1 MEDGRWVEVSPSQFT
16 HEQEGLAAVKAL
28 LPDASPFRAWS
39 NFEFRDSSG
48 RWHEVDLLVLA
59 RDTLYLIEL
68 KYYRGTIRGND
79 HVWSRDGR
87 RSEDS
92 PLLLAR
98 RKAQRFSSLL
108 KESLRTKVGELPRN
122 AVPYVQELVFL
133 HHPDTRCE
141 LPEHS
146 KINLYGLDGAA
157 TSGLQ
162 GLSQRLL
169 APSTRTPVSE
179 QGGLL
184 LADLMKA
191 IGLAPRRQ
199 REVGSWIIDETPL
212 ADGEGWQDWP
222 AFHHVDS
229 ERRARIRFYVPK
241 PGASSADTHA
251 RRSAVEHEYRLLARL
266 RHDGLQVPVDL
277 VDNPEL
283 GVGLVFPQAKYDVPL
298 DLWLADH
305 RGNLS
310 LEQRFDVIGQL
321 ADIVQYAHRNRVV
334 HRSLNPRAV
343 SIRERGSAKVV
354 VQVLD
359 WDTAGVLPANADSG
373 VTRLSEGPLSVMAGA
388 MSDAAKTF
396 AAPEGMRP
404 ADPAKLD
411 VFGLGALTF
420 YLMSDGITPA
430 TDRGG
435 LLERLQRE
443 GGLDLAA
450 EVPQIPT
457 ALRQLVLDATK
468 GSPADRMDTV
478 AHFVDSLDD
487 ARRTLLRTD
496 DDVDPTSAGP
506 GTRLGSNGRFLVTRR
521 LGAGSTAVGL
531 LVEDQQVN
539 AERVLKVSLNA
550 DAAQRLRAEA
560 LVLAKLENEERIVTL
575 HDVLDDLDGH
585 TALLLSF
592 VGRTT
597 LAEEMASRAG
607 SLSLDQLE
615 RWGSDIVAAVIA
627 LERSG
632 VMHRDIKPSNLGIKT
647 AKSSSDSRILMY
659 DFSMAGIDVKN
670 VEAGSPPY
678 LDPFLGTGGRTQYD
692 TAAERYGAAVVLF
705 EMASGHAP
713 RYGPDAQANPAVVTD
728 DVTVNPAD
736 FDAAVRSGL
745 TDFFASALSRE
756 VGKRPDTAE
765 DMLRLW
771 QSAFT
776 AVDNDKPEEN
786 DDRVLAAD
794 SGTLLAHAGL
804 SVRAASALLTVQ
816 VTTVGELLA
825 LDVALLN
832 RLVAKESRETRKE
845 IKDRYR
851 EWTAR
856 LGKQRRRGRDGLM
869 GLFDAKDVL
878 LGAVTTSRGSTTRR
892 QAAEII
898 LGVTPGVDE
907 FASVTE
913 IATHLGKAPQRG
925 LQLIKELQSDW
936 AADDRARALLDSLV
950 DSVSTILQ
958 ESGGVA
964 AVATLREEV
973 RSRLPAEA
981 TAPGDMLA
989 RAEAE
994 RLAGGLLRV
1003 ALDRLAEWESASGV
1017 QELVRRRHGR
1027 RLTLIAQD
1035 DPLLAAAEAATAQ
1048 ADDLVTSDVNAVI
1061 PSTTAAQALRG
1072 AFVDGYRAALGD
1084 ESVSVY
1090 PPSDQRLVKLAA
1102 AGSTRASL
1110 SGRGELHNVALSPAV
1125 SMRLALSGISQAEKL
1140 SPSQIQSRVAARF
1153 PSLDRLP
1160 HRPHLDTVVE
1170 QSGVGLTFDGSNY
1183 LFADTRPPST
1193 TTLHTRTST
1202 GLTGTL
1208 EATSAGVAED
1218 VAMTRRAAEDRL
1230 EQSITEHGFVAI
1242 RVPVPPNRPAAHLV
1256 VANSL
1261 ARRHGGAVYDITGA
1275 VIDAM
1280 RKTSEDRGISW
1291 ELVRAADAAAST
1303 SKDGK
1308 GLQRLVALA
1317 LPTVV
1322 AEING
1327 LIFDGDESDAPLVLT
1342 EPAAL
1347 ARYNALDL
1355 IPSIS
1360 DLSVR
1365 RRRPVWLVLPQIRG
1379 ERGLAVDRHPLQLSS
1394 PGGQFT
1400 FWETSWLSSPDTE
1413 GVR

>member
-1 MEDGRWVEVSPSQFT
+1 MKDGRWVEVSPSQFA
-16 HEQEGLAAVKAL
+16 HEQAGLDVVKAL
-28 LPDASPFRAWS
+28 LPDAPPFRAWS
-39 NFEFRDSSG
+39 NFEFRDNSG

-68 KYYRGTIRGND
+68 KHYRGTIRGND

-98 RKAQRFSSLL
+98 RKAQRFSTLL
-108 KESLRTKVGELPRN
+108 KDTLRAKVGNYPRN

-141 LPEHS
+141 LPDHS
-146 KINLYGLDGAA
+146 KINLYGLDGDAS
-157 TSGLQ
+157 TGLP
-162 GLSQRLL
+162 GLSHRLL
-169 APSTRTPVSE
+169 APATRAPVTE
-179 QGGLL
+179 EGGLL
-184 LADLMKA
+184 ISDLMKA

-212 ADGEGWQDWP
+212 ADGDGWQDWP
-222 AFHHVDS
+222 AFHHVDT
-229 ERRARIRFYVPK
+229 ERHARIRFYVPK
-241 PGASSADTHA
+241 PGASSADAFA
-251 RRSAVEHEYRLLARL
+251 RRSAVEHEFRLLARL

-277 VDNPEL
+277 VNNPEL
-283 GVGLVFPQAKYDVPL
+283 GVGLVFPQAKDDVPL

-305 RGNLS
+305 RGRLT
-310 LEQRFDVIGQL
+310 LEQQFDLIAQL

-343 SIRERGSAKVV
+343 SIRERGTANLV

-373 VTRLSEGPLSVMAGA
+373 VTRLSEGPLSVMAGS
-388 MSDAAKTF
+388 MSDAARTF
-396 AAPEGMRP
+396 SAPEGLRP

-420 YLMSDGITPA
+420 YLMSGGTNPA

-450 EVPQIPT
+450 EVPQVPT

-468 GSPADRMDTV
+468 GSPAERTESV
-478 AHFVDSLDD
+478 ALFVDGLNDV
-487 ARRTLLRTD
+487 RTELVRID

-506 GTRLGSNGRFLVTRR
+506 GTKLGTDGRFVVTRR
-521 LGAGSTAVGL
+521 LGVGSTAVGL
-531 LVEDQQVN
+531 LVEDKQVK
-539 AERVLKVSLNA
+539 AERVLKVSLNS

-560 LVLAKLENEERIVTL
+560 LVLSKLQNEDRIVTL

-592 VGRTT
+592 AGRTT

-615 RWGSDIVAAVIA
+615 RWGSDILAAVVA

-647 AKSSSDSRILMY
+647 TKASSDSRVLMY
-659 DFSMAGIDVKN
+659 DFSMAGIDVRN

-705 EMASGHAP
+705 EMATGGTP
-713 RYGPDAQANPAVVTD
+713 RYGTDAQANPAVVTD
-728 DVTVNPAD
+728 DITLDPDA
-736 FDAAVRSGL
+736 FDCAVRTGML
-745 TDFFASALSRE
+745 TFFRSALSRTA
-756 VGKRPDTAE
+756 GQRPDTAE

-771 QSAFT
+771 QNAFHTVDDKKT
-776 AVDNDKPEEN
+776 AED
-786 DDRVLAAD
+786 DDRVRKAD
-794 SGTLLAHAGL
+794 AGTLLAQAGL
-804 SVRAASALLTVQ
+804 SVRGASALLTLQ

-832 RLVAKESRETRKE
+832 RLVAREGRDTRRE

-869 GLFDAKDVL
+869 GLTDAKDL
-878 LGAVTTSRGSTTRR
+878 LLNAVTESRGSSTRR
-892 QAAEII
+892 QAAEAI
-898 LGVTPGVDE
+898 LGATPGIDE

-913 IATHLGKAPQRG
+913 IAAHLGKAPQRG
-925 LQLIKELQSDW
+925 PQLIKELQSDW
-936 AADDRARALLDSLV
+936 AEDDKARALLDALV
-950 DSVSTILQ
+950 DSVTTILN

-973 RSRLPAEA
+973 RSRLPADA
-981 TAPGDMLA
+981 ASPGDVTA
-989 RAEAE
+989 RAEAD

-1003 ALDRLAEWESASGV
+1003 ALDRLTEWESASGV

-1035 DPLLAAAEAATAQ
+1035 ESLLAAAEAAAAH
-1048 ADDLVTSDVNAVI
+1048 ADDLVTSDLHAVI
-1061 PSTTAAQALRG
+1061 PAAKAASALRM
-1072 AFVDGYRAALGD
+1072 AFSDGYSKASGQD
-1084 ESVSVY
+1084 SEMIS
-1090 PPSDQRLVKLAA
+1090 PPSEQRLVKLAA
-1102 AGSTRASL
+1102 AGSSQAAV
-1110 SGRGELHNVALSPAV
+1110 SGRGELHNIAISPAECLK
-1125 SMRLALSGISQAEKL
+1125 LALSGISQVETL
-1140 SPSQIQSRVAARF
+1140 SPNQIQSRVAARF
-1153 PSLDRLP
+1153 PALDRLP
-1160 HRPHLDTVVE
+1160 HRPRLDSIVE
-1170 QSGVGLTFDGSNY
+1170 HSGVGLTFDGSNY
-1183 LFADTRPPST
+1183 HFADARPSSVT
-1193 TTLHTRTST
+1193 NLQTRTST
-1202 GLTGTL
+1202 GVRGSFTGSGSTKTAGDSSITRQRS
-1208 EATSAGVAED
+1208 EALLA
-1218 VAMTRRAAEDRL
+1218 
-1230 EQSITEHGFVAI
+1230 QSIAERGFMAVK
-1242 RVPVPPNRPAAHLV
+1242 VPVPPTRPSAHLA
-1256 VANSL
+1256 VAQAL
-1261 ARRHGGAVYDITGA
+1261 ADRYGGEVYDITGSI
-1275 VIDAM
+1275 IDAM
-1280 RKTSEDRGISW
+1280 SATARERGISW
-1291 ELVRAADAAAST
+1291 DLVRAADAAPSP
-1303 SKDGK
+1303 SKDATRLQTLV
-1308 GLQRLVALA
+1308 GLSMPSV
-1317 LPTVV
+1317 
-1322 AEING
+1322 INH
-1327 LIFDGDESDAPLVLT
+1327 LRQMAFSANDTSSPLVLT

-1347 ARYNALDL
+1347 ARYGAMDL
-1355 IPSIS
+1355 LPVLS

-1365 RRRPVWLVLPQIRG
+1365 RVRPIWLVLPQIRG
-1379 ERGLAVDRHPLQLSS
+1379 QRGLYIDHRSVQLSS
-1394 PGGQFT
+1394 PGGQFV
-1400 FWETSWLSSPDTE
+1400 SWDIGWASPSEVE
-1413 GVR
+1413 GA